1 MLFPPHS
8 GSFAIPVI
16 YTNQQTSFSPIL
28 LNFSFPFLASRSSS
42 SGYFWL
48 KCSRAS
54 ALRSLEFSV
63 LADVLYPALL
73 RYIRIDYT
81 LFVCGTNIKVLYT
94 FRHACW
100 IDTLS
105 LRKIL
110 EFVKST
116 LCNSLFKT
124 HLLSWS
130 TYTFSFAAYLKS
142 SSLVYRLLAHQPA
155 DTHVSS
161 VNTRV

>member
-124 HLLSWS
+124 HLLQLVNLYIFVCSLFKEF
-130 TYTFSFAAYLKS
+130 FSCLS
-142 SSLVYRLLAHQPA
+142 SS
-155 DTHVSS
+155 SS
-161 VNTRV
+161 PSRWQYSRKKC

>member
-28 LNFSFPFLASRSSS
+28 LNFSFPFLASRILFLWVFLIKVQQSF
-42 SGYFWL
+42 GVTIT
-48 KCSRAS
+48 RIQT
-54 ALRSLEFSV
+54 
-63 LADVLYPALL
+63 
-73 RYIRIDYT
+73 YIRIDYT